1 MYQNNFFQ
9 GRNSAPRQRS
19 FSRSPGRSSGGNS
32 SYGSRP
38 PTSRFGSRP
47 TNRYGSSSTSNR
59 PRRNMRAVSTI
70 PVNKYIKKALEQV
83 VIATEPVVLT
93 KFQDMNIHKD
103 LKANIIR
110 RGFESPTKIQE
121 QTIPHI
127 LEGKDV
133 VGIANTGTGKTGA
146 FVIPL
151 LDRIVNEKTRR
162 VIIIVPTRELAQ
174 QIQQEIHDFAQSS
187 LYVRT
192 AVTIGG
198 GSMQYQMRQ
207 LQRNP
212 QFVIGTP
219 GRLKDFVERKVL
231 DLSRFDTVVL
241 DEVDRMVDMG
251 FIHDITHLLS
261 LLPFSRQSLFFS
273 ATVAAEVGRT
283 IQQFSKEPVT
293 ISVSTQ
299 QTSDM
304 VEQDIVKIP
313 SGSSKL
319 AVLESLLVQEEMQ
332 KVLVFARTKRGAEH
346 LSDTLYDKNF
356 RVSCIHGDKP
366 QRKREQA
373 IRLFQENQIDILIAT
388 DVAARGLDIDDITHV
403 INFDEPA
410 TYDDYVHRIGRTG
423 RANKKGFALTFV
435 Q

>member
-1 MYQNNFFQ
+1 
-9 GRNSAPRQRS
+9 
-19 FSRSPGRSSGGNS
+19 
-32 SYGSRP
+32 
-38 PTSRFGSRP
+38 
-47 TNRYGSSSTSNR
+47 
-59 PRRNMRAVSTI
+59 MRAVSTI
-70 PVNKYIKKALEQV
+70 PVSKYIKKAVEQLPAKV
-83 VIATEPVVLT
+83 DAIALT
-93 KFQDMNIHKD
+93 RFQDMALHTD
-103 LKANIIR
+103 LKSNIVR
-110 RGFESPTKIQE
+110 RGYQASTKIQE

-127 LEGKDV
+127 LAGKDV

-151 LDRIVNEKTRR
+151 IDRIVSKATNK
-162 VIIIVPTRELAQ
+162 VLIIVPTRELAQ
-174 QIQQEIHDFAQSS
+174 QIQQEVHDFAQSS
-187 LYVRT
+187 MYMRT

-207 LQRNP
+207 LQRDP

-219 GRLKDFVERKVL
+219 GRLKDFVERRVL
-231 DLSRFDTVVL
+231 NMSKFDAVVL

-261 LLPFSRQSLFFS
+261 LLPAKRQSLFFS
-273 ATVAAEVGRT
+273 ATVTPEVGRT
-283 IQQFSKEPVT
+283 IERFAQDPIT

-299 QTSDM
+299 ATSDM

-313 SGSSKL
+313 AGSTKMAMLETLL
-319 AVLESLLVQEEMQ
+319 AKEELQ
-332 KVLVFARTKRGAEH
+332 KVLVFARTKHGVERMTE
-346 LSDTLYDKNF
+346 SLYNKNF

-373 IRLFQENQIDILIAT
+373 IRLFQDNQIDILIAT

-410 TYDDYVHRIGRTG
+410 TYDDYIHRIGRTG
-423 RANKKGFALTFV
+423 RANKKGYALTFV

>member
-1 MYQNNFFQ
+1 M
-9 GRNSAPRQRS
+9 NS
-19 FSRSPGRSSGGNS
+19 
-32 SYGSRP
+32 
-38 PTSRFGSRP
+38 
-47 TNRYGSSSTSNR
+47 R
-59 PRRNMRAVSTI
+59 PRRNMRGASTI
-70 PVNKYIKKALEQV
+70 PQYKYVKKALEQISTV
-83 VIATEPVVLT
+83 HDPVVLT
-93 KFQDMNIHKD
+93 KIQDMNLHAD

-110 RGFESPTKIQE
+110 RGFITPTMIQE

-151 LDRIVNEKTRR
+151 LDRIVNKLTSK
-162 VIIIVPTRELAQ
+162 VLIIVPTRELAQ
-174 QIQQEIHDFAQSS
+174 QIQREIHDFAQSAIF
-187 LYVRT
+187 VKT
-192 AVTIGG
+192 AVSIGG

-207 LQRNP
+207 LQRDP

-219 GRLKDFVERKVL
+219 GRLKDFVERRVINMKN
-231 DLSRFDTVVL
+231 FDTVVL

-251 FIHDITHLLS
+251 FIQDITHLLS
-261 LLPFSRQSLFFS
+261 LMPEKRHSLFFS
-273 ATVAAEVGRT
+273 ATIAPAVGKT
-283 IQQFSKEPVT
+283 IERFATEPVT
-293 ISVSTQ
+293 VSVSTH

-313 SGSSKL
+313 SGSTKL
-319 AVLESLLVQEEMQ
+319 AVLESLLVKEEMA

-346 LSDTLYDKNF
+346 LSNTLYDKNF
-356 RVSCIHGDKP
+356 KVSCIHGDKP

-373 IRLFQENQIDILIAT
+373 IRLFQENHIDVLIAT

-423 RANKKGFALTFV
+423 RANKKGYALTFV

>member
-9 GRNSAPRQRS
+9 GRNSAPKSRS
-19 FSRSPGRSSGGNS
+19 FQGSRSRGAGYGSSS

-38 PTSRFGSRP
+38 QTSRH
-47 TNRYGSSSTSNR
+47 GSSSMSSR
-59 PRRNMRAVSTI
+59 PRRNMRGVSTI
-70 PVNKYIKKALEQV
+70 PVHKYIKKAVEQ
-83 VIATEPVVLT
+83 APVVENPIVLT
-93 KFQDMNIHKD
+93 QFQDMPLRQD
-103 LKANIIR
+103 LKTNIIR
-110 RGFESPTKIQE
+110 RGFMTPTAIQE
-121 QTIPHI
+121 KTIPHI
-127 LEGKDV
+127 LAGKDV

-151 LDRIVNEKTRR
+151 LERMFTQTNTRVLIVL
-162 VIIIVPTRELAQ
+162 PTRELAQ

-187 LYVRT
+187 IFVRT
-192 AVTIGG
+192 AICIGG

-207 LQRNP
+207 LQRDP

-219 GRLKDFVERKVL
+219 GRLKDFVERRVL
-231 DLSRFDTVVL
+231 NLSRFDTVVL

-261 LLPFSRQSLFFS
+261 LLPEKRQSLFFS
-273 ATVAAEVGRT
+273 ATISAEVGRT
-283 IQQFSKEPVT
+283 ITRFSKDPITV
-293 ISVSTQ
+293 SVSTQ
-299 QTSDM
+299 QTSDR
-304 VEQDIVKIP
+304 VEQDVVRIP
-313 SGSSKL
+313 SGSTKM
-319 AVLESLLVQEEMQ
+319 AVLETLLAKAELQ
-332 KVLVFARTKRGAEH
+332 KVLIFARTKHGVERMTE
-346 LSDTLYDKNF
+346 TLYGKNF

-373 IRLFQENQIDILIAT
+373 IRLFQDNQIDILIAT

-410 TYDDYVHRIGRTG
+410 SYEDYIHRIGRTG

>member
-1 MYQNNFFQ
+1 M
-9 GRNSAPRQRS
+9 
-19 FSRSPGRSSGGNS
+19 
-32 SYGSRP
+32 GSC
-38 PTSRFGSRP
+38 
-47 TNRYGSSSTSNR
+47 
-59 PRRNMRAVSTI
+59 PRRTMRGATSTI
-70 PVNKYIKKALEQV
+70 PINKYIKKASAQLPESV
-83 VIATEPVVLT
+83 GSEMLT
-93 KFQDMNIHKD
+93 HFQDMALHAD
-103 LKANIIR
+103 LKSNIAR
-110 RGFESPTKIQE
+110 RGYNASTKIQD

-127 LEGKDV
+127 LVGKDV

-151 LDRIVNEKTRR
+151 IDRIVSKKTNK
-162 VIIIVPTRELAQ
+162 VLIIVPTRELAL
-174 QIQQEIHDFAQSS
+174 QIQQEVHDFAQSS
-187 LYVRT
+187 MYMRT

-219 GRLKDFVERKVL
+219 GRLKDFVERNVL
-231 DLSRFDTVVL
+231 HMSQFDAVVL

-251 FIHDITHLLS
+251 FIRDITHLLS
-261 LLPFSRQSLFFS
+261 LLPAKRQSLFFS
-273 ATVAAEVGRT
+273 ATVTAEVGRT
-283 IQQFSKEPVT
+283 IQKFAQDPIT

-299 QTSDM
+299 AASDM

-313 SGSSKL
+313 AGSTKMAMLETLL
-319 AVLESLLVQEEMQ
+319 AKEELQ
-332 KVLVFARTKRGAEH
+332 KVLVFARTKHSVERMTE
-346 LSDTLYDKNF
+346 SLYKKNF

-373 IRLFQENQIDILIAT
+373 IRLFQENHIDVLIAT

-410 TYDDYVHRIGRTG
+410 TYEDYIHRIGRTG
-423 RANKKGFALTFV
+423 RANKKGYALTFV

>member
-1 MYQNNFFQ
+1 
-9 GRNSAPRQRS
+9 
-19 FSRSPGRSSGGNS
+19 
-32 SYGSRP
+32 
-38 PTSRFGSRP
+38 
-47 TNRYGSSSTSNR
+47 
-59 PRRNMRAVSTI
+59 MRAVSTI